1 MGAEG
6 CASYCSNIL
15 RVFAYCDKITIMKKD
30 RQRIIYQGQSHE
42 IVREFKF
49 KGEDKIELRN
59 PSNNMQFVINKSEIK
74 L

>member
-15 RVFAYCDKITIMKKD
+15 RVFAYCDKITVMKKD

-42 IVREFKF
+42 IVREFTF

>member
-1 MGAEG
+1 
-6 CASYCSNIL
+6 
-15 RVFAYCDKITIMKKD
+15 MKKD

-42 IVREFKF
+42 IVREFTF
-49 KGEDKIELRN
+49 KGEAKIELRN

>member
-1 MGAEG
+1 
-6 CASYCSNIL
+6 
-15 RVFAYCDKITIMKKD
+15 MKKD

-42 IVREFKF
+42 IVREFTF

>member
-6 CASYCSNIL
+6 CASNCSDIL
-15 RVFAYCDKITIMKKD
+15 RVFAYCIKITIMKKD

-42 IVREFKF
+42 IVREFTF
-49 KGEDKIELRN
+49 KGEPKIELRN